1 MKKTFLFTWLIFY
14 GILSAQHDPIELN
27 LEKMFEY
34 RQLEEI
40 ILHADRSEDYTAK
53 SLYYIGRSFFLVD
66 EDDKA
71 LEFLNFSITKNDQD
85 PEAFFYRGIV

>member
-1 MKKTFLFTWLIFY
+1 
-14 GILSAQHDPIELN
+14 
-27 LEKMFEY
+27 MFEY

-53 SLYYIGRSFFLVD
+53 SLYYIGRSFFLVV

-85 PEAFFYRGIV
+85 PEAFFYRGIVKMYLEDSNGSLSDVQKAF